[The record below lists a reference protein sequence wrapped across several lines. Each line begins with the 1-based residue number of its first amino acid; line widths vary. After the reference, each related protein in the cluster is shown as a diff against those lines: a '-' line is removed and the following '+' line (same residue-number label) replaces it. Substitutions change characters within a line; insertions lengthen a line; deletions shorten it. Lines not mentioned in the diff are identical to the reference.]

1 MKVLALMD
9 RLNVGVSPIF
19 NIVILG
25 TVKQVISV
33 KEWFDD
39 KRNTNSEIGYIYV
52 KGVRTSGK
60 NV

>member
-33 KEWFDD
+33 KECFDE
-39 KRNTNSEIGYIYV
+39 KRNSNSEIGYIYV
-52 KGVRTSGK
+52 KSVGISGK